1 MKKIK
6 KNEKILAD
14 LEKNI
19 DPSGASALLKPPAL
33 SKKNTTKFSMSN
45 ENEFLFNSRER
56 QKSHKKSPVNK
67 MQTSLRKMNEC
78 KAKSEEKYTGSPAY
92 QIFMARNPEI
102 QMAAFRFSTC
112 NWEKKMNRQLN
123 YINTPES
130 ASVRRFKKESYDNF
144 DEFSQKK
151 PRINIH
157 KFEGFE
163 DAERRVYGT
172 SPKKT
177 PCSDSEFMENPSKV
191 YFCIDF
197 IHFYNIVL
205 TIYYKNSFF

>member
-19 DPSGASALLKPPAL
+19 DPSGSSALLKPAAL

-56 QKSHKKSPVNK
+56 QKSHKKSPANK
-67 MQTSLRKMNEC
+67 MQTSLTSLRKLNEC
-78 KAKSEEKYTGSPAY
+78 KAKSEEKYTGSPGY
-92 QIFMARNPEI
+92 QIFMAR
-102 QMAAFRFSTC
+102 TC
-112 NWEKKMNRQLN
+112 NWEKKMTRQLN

-130 ASVRRFKKESYDNF
+130 ASIRRFKKESYDNF

-151 PRINIH
+151 QRINIH
-157 KFEGFE
+157 GFE
-163 DAERRVYGT
+163 DAERRVYGA
-172 SPKKT
+172 SPKKNNG
-177 PCSDSEFMENPSKV
+177 SDSEFMENPSK
-191 YFCIDF
+191 F
-197 IHFYNIVL
+197 IIFLLIL
-205 TIYYKNSFF
+205 FIK

>member
-19 DPSGASALLKPPAL
+19 DPSGSSALLKPAAL

-56 QKSHKKSPVNK
+56 QKSHKKSPANK
-67 MQTSLRKMNEC
+67 MQTSLTSLRKLNEC
-78 KAKSEEKYTGSPAY
+78 KAKSEEKYTGSPGY

-102 QMAAFRFSTC
+102 QMAAFKFSTC
-112 NWEKKMNRQLN
+112 NWEKKMTRQLN

-130 ASVRRFKKESYDNF
+130 ASIRRFKKESYDNF

-151 PRINIH
+151 QRINIH
-157 KFEGFE
+157 GFE
-163 DAERRVYGT
+163 DAERRVYGA
-172 SPKKT
+172 SPKKNNG
-177 PCSDSEFMENPSKV
+177 SDSEFMENPSK
-191 YFCIDF
+191 F
-197 IHFYNIVL
+197 IIFLLIL
-205 TIYYKNSFF
+205 FIK